1 MKNHEMWRTINSWYS
16 VIFLEVKWFEY
27 FTLNDKRLKKQQ
39 KENITVIIGNTPYSA
54 GQSSVN
60 NDNKKMNM
68 KN

>member
-1 MKNHEMWRTINSWYS
+1 MILK
-16 VIFLEVKWFEY
+16 Y
-27 FTLNDKRLKKQQ
+27 FKGNDKRLKKQQ